1 MDCRGFPPKR
11 HTATD
16 QQRQVLARD
25 FVDDYS
31 LRIFNQ
37 PELRGATRAPNTN
50 HRDHDGQDNLEG
62 EDSIEV
68 EKNRIGWVAGGAADF
83 FIDHEPKGH
92 DRESKASERAER
104 ARGFRK
110 VAETAGSGDEKREI

>member
-1 MDCRGFPPKR
+1 MDCSGSPPKR

-31 LRIFNQ
+31 LRIFDL
-37 PELRGATRAPNTN
+37 PELRSATRAPNTN

-62 EDSIEV
+62 QDRIEV
-68 EKNRIGWVAGGAADF
+68 EEKRIGRVARGAADF

-104 ARGFRK
+104 ARG
-110 VAETAGSGDEKREI
+110 